1 MENISELIK
10 TLYSSDSKLAYQALQ
25 ALEEVSTNTN
35 KVYRYFNEFVEM
47 MKSSNSY
54 LRTRGLV
61 LIAANA
67 KWDEDNK
74 IDEIIDEYLNHITD
88 EKPITARQCIRLLPT
103 IAKFKPDLSA
113 DIKIALSTTRITK
126 YSNSMQPLVLKDISN
141 ALKKIS

>member
-126 YSNSMQPLVLKDISN
+126 YSDSMQPLVLKDISN

>member
-10 TLYSSDSKLAYQALQ
+10 TLYSSDNKLAYQALQ
-25 ALEEVSTNTN
+25 ALADVSTNTN
-35 KVYRYFNEFVEM
+35 KVYRYFDEFVEM
-47 MKSSNSY
+47 IKNSNSY

-88 EKPITARQCIRLLPT
+88 EKPITARQCIKLLPT

-113 DIKIALSTTRITK
+113 DIKIALSTARITK
-126 YSNSMQPLVLKDISN
+126 YSNSMGPLILKDISN

>member
-10 TLYSSDSKLAYQALQ
+10 TLYSSDNKLAYQALQ
-25 ALEEVSTNTN
+25 ALEDVSTNTN
-35 KVYRYFNEFVEM
+35 RVYKYFDEFVEM
-47 MKSSNSY
+47 MKNSNSY

-88 EKPITARQCIRLLPT
+88 EKPITARQCIKLLPT

-113 DIKIALSTTRITK
+113 DIKIALSTARITK
-126 YSNSMQPLVLKDISN
+126 YSDSMQPLVLKDISN